1 MTVKPAAGFL
11 KRLLACLRADAS
23 FSPCGLYRW
32 ELHRP
37 VLRSSGEDGLRLLLF
52 VGLNPSTADGD
63 RDDPTLRRLQAF
75 ARDWG
80 YDQLVVLNLF
90 GRISA
95 SPAALGRCRDPVGQC
110 SDQVLRSWFGRW
122 SGSPSWDLWL
132 GWGEAGSLHNRDQRV
147 EMMLAEA
154 LAMRVQGRPPLV
166 IGTTRNGQPRHPLYV
181 AGGKL
186 LSSWA
191 CTVR

>member
-1 MTVKPAAGFL
+1 MVKPAAEFL
-11 KRLLACLRADAS
+11 TQRLACLKAEAA
-23 FSPCGLYRW
+23 FSSCGRYRW

-37 VLRSSGEDGLRLLLF
+37 VLRSSGDDGFRLLLF
-52 VGLNPSTADGD
+52 VGLNPSTADAD

-75 ARDWG
+75 ALDWG
-80 YDQLVVLNLF
+80 YHHLVVLNLF

-95 SPAALGRCRDPVGQC
+95 SPAALCRCRDPVGQC
-110 SDQVLRSWFGRW
+110 ADSVLSSWFGRW
-122 SGSPSWDLWL
+122 SDAPSWDLWL
-132 GWGEAGSLHNRDQRV
+132 GWGEAGSLHARDQQVGR
-147 EMMLAEA
+147 MLSDA
-154 LAMRVQGRPPLV
+154 LALRVQGAPPLV

-186 LSSWA
+186 LSPWA

>member
-1 MTVKPAAGFL
+1 MVRPAAEFL
-11 KRLLACLRADAS
+11 KLLLPCSKPDAA
-23 FSPCGLYRW
+23 FSSCGRYRW

-37 VLRSSGEDGLRLLLF
+37 VLVPTGGDCHRLLLF
-52 VGLNPSTADGD
+52 VGLNPSTADRG
-63 RDDPTLRRLQAF
+63 RDDPTLRRLQGF

-80 YDQLVVLNLF
+80 YHWLVVLNLF
-90 GRISA
+90 GRIST

-110 SDQVLRSWFGRW
+110 SDPVLRSWFGRW

-147 EMMLAEA
+147 EMMLAQA